1 MGDNAHTKPYEVHTA
16 LRDDLN
22 EGWVW
27 VRDSGLK
34 DQLQDQRRIV
44 RIEFNGKKV
53 YCEALYADKY
63 YLKRF
68 GERRVKDDLTEIPSD
83 KDLVFING
91 WYRQRL
97 GIPRNSCSEHDLQ
110 IEIAKFLV
118 LSQFCACLQH
128 PQSVVFLAT
137 VLAIL
142 GLGLGIIGVGLGLIG
157 IKDLWCTGQ
166 GVGIAFVIAG
176 AIICAVG
183 FIPFFRRATQQ

>member
-1 MGDNAHTKPYEVHTA
+1 MGSNAHTKPYEVHTA

-27 VRDSGLK
+27 VRDSGLE

-44 RIEFNGKKV
+44 RIEFNSKKV

-68 GERRVKDDLTEIPSD
+68 NERRVKDELTEIPSN

-97 GIPRNSCSEHDLQ
+97 GIPRNPCSEQDLQ
-110 IEIAKFLV
+110 IAIAKFPV

-142 GLGLGIIGVGLGLIG
+142 GVGLGIIGVGLGLIG
-157 IKDLWCTGQ
+157 IKDLWCAGQ

-176 AIICAVG
+176 AIICVVA
-183 FIPFFRRATQQ
+183 FIPFFRRATQ

>member
-1 MGDNAHTKPYEVHTA
+1 MGTDTHTKPYEVHTA

-44 RIEFNGKKV
+44 RIEFNSKKV
-53 YCEALYADKY
+53 YCEALYVDDY
-63 YLKRF
+63 YLDRF
-68 GERRVKDDLTEIPSD
+68 KIDST
-83 KDLVFING
+83 KDLIFINA

-97 GIPRNSCSEHDLQ
+97 GIPRDPCSEQDLQ
-110 IEIAKFLV
+110 IAVAKFPL

-142 GLGLGIIGVGLGLIG
+142 GLGLGIIGIGLGLIG
-157 IKDLWCTGQ
+157 IKDLWC
-166 GVGIAFVIAG
+166 AG
-176 AIICAVG
+176 KVWAS
-183 FIPFFRRATQQ
+183 RS